1 MSFDDDL
8 ETLLRDVRA
17 QRSEMKATLA
27 SIQSAAAAAPL
38 PVESQDVANLA
49 RVRDSIRNDPH
60 DAAGDPDGVQS
71 PMHAAPVAK
80 GRGPDI
86 AAARHQNQEAT
97 YVNDM
102 YVNEVADR
110 GFQLRQADE
119 EEFRVRRESMLRPHD
134 AGDDDAMATVRR
146 LMAQDAA
153 AATGAPAPAAPD
165 DVAALQARVEALE
178 VRNAELE
185 THLTRDGTNKLKSAI
200 EALDRDDKRFLVL
213 FCFPF
218 PSVV

>member
-49 RVRDSIRNDPH
+49 RVRDSIRNPH
-60 DAAGDPDGVQS
+60 DVAGDPDGVQS
-71 PMHAAPVAK
+71 HAAPVAK

-134 AGDDDAMATVRR
+134 AGDDDDAMATVRR

-153 AATGAPAPAAPD
+153 AATGAPAPAAPE
-165 DVAALQARVEALE
+165 DVAALQARVEELE

-185 THLTRDGTNKLKSAI
+185 RENGLLRGRLG
-200 EALDRDDKRFLVL
+200 EA
-213 FCFPF
+213 
-218 PSVV
+218 